1 LPSATPTSTTPP
13 SRARRNRLWL
23 VGQLAVTAV
32 VLWYVGKA
40 LVKQWREF
48 SDHPL
53 TINADWPVL
62 GASVLVVLV
71 TYALLV
77 ETWRR
82 IVINWE
88 STRRPARFGFWTA
101 ARIWSISNLGRYVP
115 GKVWQI
121 GAMATLAE
129 RAGIS
134 AVAAAG
140 SSILNVIVNIST
152 GFLVALIA
160 GWRSFDALSRGY
172 TTVGVVLVVVVMAG
186 VLLLPTA
193 LPILLDA
200 ARRMT
205 GKPLAIGTVPHRAV
219 YLAIVGNVA
228 AWLLYGA
235 AFQLFVRG
243 VTGQATGTFANYV
256 TAWAWPY
263 IFGYLAFFVP
273 GGLVVRETTLTLSLG
288 VLQLA
293 TPQTALVIA
302 VTSRLWLTLTELLP
316 GLIFLALG
324 WGGRGRGSNSTNGQS
339 SNA

>member
-1 LPSATPTSTTPP
+1 MLFAS
-13 SRARRNRLWL
+13 
-23 VGQLAVTAV
+23 VAV
-32 VLWYVGKA
+32 VL
-40 LVKQWREF
+40 F
-48 SDHPL
+48 
-53 TINADWPVL
+53 
-62 GASVLVVLV
+62 
-71 TYALLV
+71 TYAVLI

-82 IVINWE
+82 IVVNWE
-88 STRRPARFGFWTA
+88 STRQPVRFGFWTA
-101 ARIWSISNLGRYVP
+101 ARIYCISNLGRYVP

-121 GAMATLAE
+121 SAMAGLAQQ
-129 RAGIS
+129 ANIS
-134 AVAAAG
+134 PVAAAG

-160 GWRSFDALSRGY
+160 GWQSFDALSRGY
-172 TTVGVVLVVVVMAG
+172 TTVGIVLVAVVLAG

-205 GKPLAIGTVPHRAV
+205 GKSLALGTVPHRAV
-219 YLAIVGNVA
+219 YLAIAGNVA

-235 AFQLFVRG
+235 AFELFVRG
-243 VTGQATGTFANYV
+243 VTGQATGHFANYV

-273 GGLVVRETTLTLSLG
+273 GGIGVREGTLTLALG

-302 VTSRLWLTLTELLP
+302 ATSRLWLTVTELLP
-316 GLIFLALG
+316 GLTFLALG
-324 WGGRGRGSNSTNGQS
+324 WRGNQSKNG
-339 SNA
+339 

>member
-1 LPSATPTSTTPP
+1 MPSATPTSTSPP
-13 SRARRNRLWL
+13 SRARRSRLWL
-23 VGQLAVTAV
+23 VGQLVVTAV

-40 LVKQWREF
+40 LVEQWRNF
-48 SDHPL
+48 SGQPL
-53 TINADWPVL
+53 TIDADWPVI
-62 GASVLVVLV
+62 GASVAVVLLI
-71 TYALLV
+71 YALLV

-88 STRRPARFGFWTA
+88 RTRTPVNFGFWTA

-129 RAGIS
+129 RAGVS
-134 AVAAAG
+134 PVAAVG
-140 SSILNVIVNIST
+140 SSILNVIVNIAT

-160 GWRSFDALSRGY
+160 GWKSFDQLSRGY
-172 TTVGVVLVVVVMAG
+172 TTVGVVLLVIVMG
-186 VLLLPTA
+186 SVLLLPIA
-193 LPILLDA
+193 LPILLDI

-205 GKPLAIGTVPHRAV
+205 GKDLAMGTVPHRAV
-219 YLAIVGNVA
+219 YLAVAGNIA

-243 VTGQATGTFANYV
+243 VTGQATGSFANYV

-263 IFGYLAFFVP
+263 IFGYLAFFLP
-273 GGLVVRETTLTLSLG
+273 GGIGVREGALALALG

-302 VTSRLWLTLTELLP
+302 ATSRLWLTVTELLP
-316 GLIFLALG
+316 GLTFLALG
-324 WGGRGRGSNSTNGQS
+324 WRGNK
-339 SNA
+339 

>member
-1 LPSATPTSTTPP
+1 MPSAIPTSTSPP
-13 SRARRNRLWL
+13 SRARRSKLWL
-23 VGQLAVTAV
+23 VGQLVVTAV

-40 LVKQWREF
+40 LVKQWRDF
-48 SDHPL
+48 SGKPL
-53 TINADWPVL
+53 TINANWTAL
-62 GASVLVVLV
+62 LASVIVVLV
-71 TYALLV
+71 IYALLV

-82 IVINWE
+82 IVVNWE
-88 STRRPARFGFWTA
+88 STRTPAHFGFWTA

-121 GAMATLAE
+121 GAMATLSE

-134 AVAAAG
+134 PVAAVG

-152 GFLVALIA
+152 GFLVALVA
-160 GWRSFDALSRGY
+160 GWKSFDQLSRGY
-172 TTVGVVLVVVVMAG
+172 TTIGVVLLVIVMG
-186 VLLLPTA
+186 SVLLLPIA
-193 LPILLDA
+193 LPILLDI

-205 GKPLAIGTVPHRAV
+205 GKDLAMGTVPHRAV
-219 YLAIVGNVA
+219 YLAIAGNVA
-228 AWLLYGA
+228 AWMLYGL

-243 VTGQATGTFANYV
+243 VTGDATGSFANYV

-273 GGLVVRETTLTLSLG
+273 GGLVVREGALTLALG

-302 VTSRLWLTLTELLP
+302 ATSRLWLTLTELLP
-316 GLIFLALG
+316 GLTFLALG
-324 WGGRGRGSNSTNGQS
+324 WGRGVGGRRDTSTNG
-339 SNA
+339 

>member
-1 LPSATPTSTTPP
+1 MPSATPTSTSPP

-23 VGQLAVTAV
+23 VGQLVVTAV

-48 SDHPL
+48 SGQPL
-53 TINADWPVL
+53 TIHPDWPVL
-62 GASVLVVLV
+62 AASVVVVLL

-82 IVINWE
+82 IVVNWE
-88 STRRPARFGFWTA
+88 STRRPAHFGFWTA
-101 ARIWSISNLGRYVP
+101 ARIWSVSNLGRYVP

-121 GAMATLAE
+121 SAMATLAE

-140 SSILNVIVNIST
+140 SSVLNVIVNIST

-172 TTVGVVLVVVVMAG
+172 TTVGVVLLGVVMGG

-193 LPILLDA
+193 LPILLDV

-205 GKPLAIGTVPHRAV
+205 GKPLAVGTVPHRAV
-219 YLAIVGNVA
+219 YLAIAGNVI

-235 AFQLFVRG
+235 AFELFVRG
-243 VTGQATGTFANYV
+243 VTGEASGSFANYV

-263 IFGYLAFFVP
+263 IFGYLAFFSP
-273 GGLVVRETTLTLSLG
+273 GGLGVREGALTLALG
-288 VLQLA
+288 VLGLA
-293 TPQTALVIA
+293 NTQTALVIA
-302 VTSRLWLTLTELLP
+302 VTSRLWLTVTELLP
-316 GLIFLALG
+316 GLTFLALG
-324 WGGRGRGSNSTNGQS
+324 WGGPGNQSTNGQS
-339 SNA
+339 SSND

>member
-1 LPSATPTSTTPP
+1 LPSATPTSTSPP
-13 SRARRNRLWL
+13 SRARRSRLWL
-23 VGQLAVTAV
+23 VGQLVVTAV

-40 LVKQWREF
+40 LVEQWRTF
-48 SDHPL
+48 SGQPL
-53 TINADWPVL
+53 TIDADWPVL
-62 GASVLVVLV
+62 LASVAVVLLI
-71 TYALLV
+71 YALLV

-88 STRRPARFGFWTA
+88 RTRTPVDFGFWTA

-129 RAGIS
+129 RAGVS
-134 AVAAAG
+134 PVAAVG

-160 GWRSFDALSRGY
+160 GWKSFDQLSRGY
-172 TTVGVVLVVVVMAG
+172 TTVGVVLLVIVMG
-186 VLLLPTA
+186 SVLLLPIA
-193 LPILLDA
+193 LPILLDI

-205 GKPLAIGTVPHRAV
+205 GKDLAMGTVPHRAV
-219 YLAIVGNVA
+219 YLAIAGNVA

-243 VTGQATGTFANYV
+243 VTGQATGSFPNYV

-263 IFGYLAFFVP
+263 IFGYLAFFLP
-273 GGLVVRETTLTLSLG
+273 GGIGVREGALALALG

-302 VTSRLWLTLTELLP
+302 ATSRLWLTVTELLP
-316 GLIFLALG
+316 GLTFLALG
-324 WGGRGRGSNSTNGQS
+324 WRGNK
-339 SNA
+339 

>member
-1 LPSATPTSTTPP
+1 MPSATPTSTSPP

-23 VGQLAVTAV
+23 VGQLVVTAV

-48 SDHPL
+48 SGHPL
-53 TINADWPVL
+53 TLNIGWPALV
-62 GASVLVVLV
+62 ASVVVVLLI
-71 TYALLV
+71 YALLV

-82 IVINWE
+82 IVMNWE
-88 STRRPARFGFWTA
+88 STRAPTHFGFWTA

-134 AVAAAG
+134 PVTAAG

-160 GWRSFDALSRGY
+160 GWKSFNALSRGY
-172 TTVGVVLVVVVMAG
+172 TTVGVALLVAVLG
-186 VLLLPTA
+186 SVLLLPIA
-193 LPILLDA
+193 LPILLDI

-205 GKPLAIGTVPHRAV
+205 GKSLAIGTVPHRAV
-219 YLAIVGNVA
+219 YLAIAGNIV

-235 AFQLFVRG
+235 AFELFVRG
-243 VTGQATGTFANYV
+243 ITGAATGSFANYV

-263 IFGYLAFFVP
+263 IFGYLAFFLP
-273 GGLVVRETTLTLSLG
+273 GGIGVREGALTLSLG

-302 VTSRLWLTLTELLP
+302 ATSRLWLTLTELLP
-316 GLIFLALG
+316 GLTFLAIG
-324 WGGRGRGSNSTNGQS
+324 WRGNTSTNG
-339 SNA
+339 

>member
-1 LPSATPTSTTPP
+1 LPSATPTSTNPP
-13 SRARRNRLWL
+13 SRARRGKLWL
-23 VGQLAVTAV
+23 FGQLAVTAV

-48 SDHPL
+48 SGQPL
-53 TINADWPVL
+53 TLDADWPVL
-62 GASVLVVLV
+62 FASVVVVLV
-71 TYALLV
+71 LYGVLV

-82 IVINWE
+82 IVVNWE
-88 STRRPARFGFWTA
+88 STRTPVHFGFWTA
-101 ARIWSISNLGRYVP
+101 ARIWSVSNLGRYVP

-134 AVAAAG
+134 PVAAVG
-140 SSILNVIVNIST
+140 SSILNVIVNIAT

-172 TTVGVVLVVVVMAG
+172 TTVGIVLVVVVMAG

-193 LPILLDA
+193 LPMLLDV

-205 GKPLAIGTVPHRAV
+205 GKNLALGTVPHRAV
-219 YLAIVGNVA
+219 YLAIAGNVA
-228 AWLLYGA
+228 AWLLYGV
-235 AFQLFVRG
+235 AFELFVRG
-243 VTGQATGTFANYV
+243 VTGQATGSFANYV

-263 IFGYLAFFVP
+263 IFGYLAFFAP
-273 GGLVVRETTLTLSLG
+273 GGLVVREGALTLALG

-302 VTSRLWLTLTELLP
+302 ATSRLWLTLTELLP
-316 GLIFLALG
+316 GLTFLALG
-324 WGGRGRGSNSTNGQS
+324 WRANKSTNG
-339 SNA
+339 

>member
-1 LPSATPTSTTPP
+1 M
-13 SRARRNRLWL
+13 
-23 VGQLAVTAV
+23 
-32 VLWYVGKA
+32 GKA
-40 LVKQWREF
+40 LVKQWRDF
-48 SDHPL
+48 SGQPL

-62 GASVLVVLV
+62 AASVVAVLL
-71 TYALLV
+71 TYALLI

-82 IVINWE
+82 IVVNWE
-88 STRRPARFGFWTA
+88 STRTPARFGFWSA

-121 GAMATLAE
+121 GAMAGLAE

-140 SSILNVIVNIST
+140 SSILNVIVNIAT
-152 GFLVALIA
+152 GFLVALVA

-172 TTVGVVLVVVVMAG
+172 TTVGVVLVIVVMAG

-193 LPILLDA
+193 LPILLDV

-205 GKPLAIGTVPHRAV
+205 GKSLALGTVPHRAV
-219 YLAIVGNVA
+219 YLAIAGNVA
-228 AWLLYGA
+228 AWLLYGV
-235 AFQLFVRG
+235 AFELFVHG
-243 VTGQATGTFANYV
+243 VTGQTSGSFANYM

-263 IFGYLAFFVP
+263 IFGYLAFFAP
-273 GGLVVRETTLTLSLG
+273 GGIGVREGALTLALG

-316 GLIFLALG
+316 GLTFLALG
-324 WGGRGRGSNSTNGQS
+324 LRGRGNKSTNG
-339 SNA
+339 

>member
-1 LPSATPTSTTPP
+1 LPSATPTSTSPP
-13 SRARRNRLWL
+13 SRARRSRLWL
-23 VGQLAVTAV
+23 VGQLVVTAV

-40 LVKQWREF
+40 LVEQWRTF
-48 SDHPL
+48 SGQPL
-53 TINADWPVL
+53 TIDADWPVL
-62 GASVLVVLV
+62 LASVAVVLLI
-71 TYALLV
+71 YALLV

-88 STRRPARFGFWTA
+88 RTRTPVDFGFWTA

-129 RAGIS
+129 RAGVS
-134 AVAAAG
+134 PVAAVG

-160 GWRSFDALSRGY
+160 GWKSFDQLSRGY
-172 TTVGVVLVVVVMAG
+172 TTVGVVLLVIVMG
-186 VLLLPTA
+186 SVLLLPIA
-193 LPILLDA
+193 LPILLDI

-205 GKPLAIGTVPHRAV
+205 GKDLAMGTVPHRAV
-219 YLAIVGNVA
+219 YLAIAGNVA

-243 VTGQATGTFANYV
+243 VTGQATGSFPNYV

-263 IFGYLAFFVP
+263 IFGYLAFFLP
-273 GGLVVRETTLTLSLG
+273 GGIGVREGALALALG

-302 VTSRLWLTLTELLP
+302 ATSRLWLTVPELLP
-316 GLIFLALG
+316 GLTFIALG
-324 WGGRGRGSNSTNGQS
+324 WRGKK
-339 SNA
+339 

>member
-1 LPSATPTSTTPP
+1 LPSATPTSTAPP
-13 SRARRNRLWL
+13 SRARRSRLWL
-23 VGQLAVTAV
+23 AAQLALTAV
-32 VLWYVGKA
+32 VLWFVGKA
-40 LVKQWREF
+40 LVKQWHDF
-48 SDHPL
+48 SGQPL
-53 TINADWPVL
+53 TINADWPAL
-62 GASVLVVLV
+62 AASVAVVLL
-71 TYALLV
+71 TYALLI

-82 IVINWE
+82 IVVNWE
-88 STRRPARFGFWTA
+88 STRAPAPFGFWTA

-134 AVAAAG
+134 PVAAAG
-140 SSILNVIVNIST
+140 SSILNVLVNIAT

-172 TTVGVVLVVVVMAG
+172 TTVGIVLVAAVMGG

-193 LPILLDA
+193 LPILLDV

-205 GKPLAIGTVPHRAV
+205 GKSLALGTVPHRAV
-219 YLAIVGNVA
+219 YLAIAGNVVS
-228 AWLLYGA
+228 WLLYGA
-235 AFQLFVRG
+235 AFELFVRG
-243 VTGQATGTFANYV
+243 VTGHASGSFANYV

-263 IFGYLAFFVP
+263 IFGYLAFFAP
-273 GGLVVRETTLTLSLG
+273 GGILVREGALTLALG

-302 VTSRLWLTLTELLP
+302 GTSRLWLTVTELLP
-316 GLIFLALG
+316 GLTFLAIG
-324 WGGRGRGSNSTNGQS
+324 WRGRARKSSNGQS
-339 SNA
+339 SNV

>member
-1 LPSATPTSTTPP
+1 VL
-13 SRARRNRLWL
+13 
-23 VGQLAVTAV
+23 LASVAV
-32 VLWYVGKA
+32 VL
-40 LVKQWREF
+40 L
-48 SDHPL
+48 
-53 TINADWPVL
+53 I
-62 GASVLVVLV
+62 
-71 TYALLV
+71 YALLV

-88 STRRPARFGFWTA
+88 RTRTPVDFGFWTA

-129 RAGIS
+129 RAGVS
-134 AVAAAG
+134 PVAAVG

-160 GWRSFDALSRGY
+160 GWKSFDQLSRGY
-172 TTVGVVLVVVVMAG
+172 TTVGVVLLVIVMG
-186 VLLLPTA
+186 SVLLLPIA
-193 LPILLDA
+193 LPILLDI

-205 GKPLAIGTVPHRAV
+205 GKDLAMGTVPHRAV
-219 YLAIVGNVA
+219 YLAIAGNVA

-243 VTGQATGTFANYV
+243 VTGQATGSFPNYV

-263 IFGYLAFFVP
+263 IFGYLAFFLP
-273 GGLVVRETTLTLSLG
+273 GGIGVREGALALALG

-302 VTSRLWLTLTELLP
+302 ATSRLWLTVTELLP
-316 GLIFLALG
+316 GLTFLALG
-324 WGGRGRGSNSTNGQS
+324 WRGNK
-339 SNA
+339 

>member
-1 LPSATPTSTTPP
+1 LPSAIPTSTSPP

-23 VGQLAVTAV
+23 VGQLVVTAV
-32 VLWYVGKA
+32 VLWYVGKT
-40 LVKQWREF
+40 LVKQWRDF
-48 SDHPL
+48 SGQPL

-62 GASVLVVLV
+62 IASVAVVLLI
-71 TYALLV
+71 YALLV

-82 IVINWE
+82 IVVNWDR
-88 STRRPARFGFWTA
+88 TRTPTHFGFWTA

-129 RAGIS
+129 RAGVS
-134 AVAAAG
+134 PVAAVG

-152 GFLVALIA
+152 GFLVALVA
-160 GWRSFDALSRGY
+160 GWKSFDQLSRGY
-172 TTVGVVLVVVVMAG
+172 TTIGVVLLVIVLG
-186 VLLLPTA
+186 SVLLLPIA
-193 LPILLDA
+193 LPILLDI

-205 GKPLAIGTVPHRAV
+205 GKDLAMGTVPHRAV
-219 YLAIVGNVA
+219 YLAIAGNVA

-243 VTGQATGTFANYV
+243 VTGQAAGSFANYV

-263 IFGYLAFFVP
+263 IFGYLAFVLP
-273 GGLVVRETTLTLSLG
+273 GGIGVREGALALALG

-293 TPQTALVIA
+293 TPQTGLIIA
-302 VTSRLWLTLTELLP
+302 ATSRLWLTVTELLP
-316 GLIFLALG
+316 GLTFLAIG
-324 WGGRGRGSNSTNGQS
+324 WRGRRTKSTNG
-339 SNA
+339 

>member
-1 LPSATPTSTTPP
+1 LPSATPTSTSPP
-13 SRARRNRLWL
+13 SRARRSKVWL
-23 VGQLAVTAV
+23 FGQLAVTAV
-32 VLWYVGKA
+32 VLWFVGKA
-40 LVKQWREF
+40 LVKQWRDF
-48 SDHPL
+48 SGHPL

-62 GASVLVVLV
+62 GASVVVVLL

-82 IVINWE
+82 IVLNWE
-88 STRRPARFGFWTA
+88 SARQPVHFGFWTA

-129 RAGIS
+129 RAGVS
-134 AVAAAG
+134 AVTAAG
-140 SSILNVIVNIST
+140 SSILINIVNIAT

-160 GWRSFDALSRGY
+160 GWRSFDALTRGY
-172 TTVGVVLVVVVMAG
+172 TTVGVVLLVVVLAG

-200 ARRMT
+200 GRRMT
-205 GKPLAIGTVPHRAV
+205 GKPLAMGTVPHRAV
-219 YLAIVGNVA
+219 YLAIAGTVT

-235 AFQLFVRG
+235 AFELFVRG
-243 VTGQATGTFANYV
+243 VTGSISGSFANYV

-263 IFGYLAFFVP
+263 IIGYLAFFAP
-273 GGLVVRETTLTLSLG
+273 GGLFVRESALTLALG

-302 VTSRLWLTLTELLP
+302 ITSRLWLTVTELFP
-316 GLIFLALG
+316 GLTFLALG
-324 WGGRGRGSNSTNGQS
+324 WRGNKSTNG
-339 SNA
+339 

>member
-1 LPSATPTSTTPP
+1 MPSATPTSTNPP

-23 VGQLAVTAV
+23 VGQLVVTAV

-48 SDHPL
+48 SGKPL

-62 GASVLVVLV
+62 AASVVVVLI
-71 TYALLV
+71 TYALLI

-82 IVINWE
+82 IVVNWE
-88 STRRPARFGFWTA
+88 STRTPPRFGFWTA

-134 AVAAAG
+134 PVTAAG
-140 SSILNVIVNIST
+140 SSILNVIVNLAT
-152 GFLVALIA
+152 GFLVALVA

-193 LPILLDA
+193 LPILLDV

-205 GKPLAIGTVPHRAV
+205 GKSLALGTVPHRAV
-219 YLAIVGNVA
+219 YLAIAGNVA

-235 AFQLFVRG
+235 AFELFVRG
-243 VTGQATGTFANYV
+243 VTGHATGSFAQYV

-263 IFGYLAFFVP
+263 IFGYLAFFAP
-273 GGLVVRETTLTLSLG
+273 GGLVVREGALTLALG

-302 VTSRLWLTLTELLP
+302 ATSRLWLTITELLP
-316 GLIFLALG
+316 GLTFLALG
-324 WGGRGRGSNSTNGQS
+324 WGGRGTKSTNGQS
-339 SNA
+339 SDF